1 MFILGNLLN
10 AVAGVLDIVLQL
22 AMYLIIA
29 RALISWVSPDP
40 FNPIVQFLMRSTD
53 PILRPIQRLLPAM
66 SGMDI
71 SPIIAILAIYFLQW
85 FVIRSLHD
93 IASQFR

>member
-10 AVAGVLDIVLQL
+10 AIAGVLDIVLQL

-53 PILRPIQRLLPAM
+53 PILRPIQRILPSM

-71 SPIIAILAIYFLQW
+71 SPVIAILAIYFLQW

-93 IASQFR
+93 IANQFR